1 MSKIA
6 VAGATGRVGRPT
18 VDVLEAAGHEV
29 VRMSRATGVDLA
41 TGEGLADALV
51 GAEAIVDAATWPTPD
66 GEAATEFFV
75 TAARNLHAAGE
86 AAGVRRIVVVSIIGI
101 DKFADGGYNGAK
113 LAHERAHEAGPIP
126 VSILRASQFHEFV
139 ETMMSWGTQGDVV
152 RVPPMRTQLVAAG
165 TVAEALATLATAP
178 DVPALGEIAGPRSER
193 LAEMATLVA
202 ARNGNGLRIEEVD
215 DPSNPDGAL
224 YASGALLPNPGATLA
239 GPTFEEWL
247 AQTT

>member
-18 VDVLEAAGHEV
+18 VEVLEAGGHEV
-29 VRMSRATGVDLA
+29 VRMSRATGVDIV
-41 TGEGLADALV
+41 TGEGLAEALTGV
-51 GAEAIVDAATWPTPD
+51 EAIVDAATWPTPD
-66 GEAATEFFV
+66 GEAATEFFT

-101 DKFADGGYNGAK
+101 DKFDDGGYNGAK
-113 LAHERAHEAGPIP
+113 LAHERAHEAGPLP
-126 VSILRASQFHEFV
+126 VSILRAAQFHEFV
-139 ETMMSWGTQGDVV
+139 ETLMSWGRQGDVV
-152 RVPPMRTQLVAAG
+152 RVPPMRTQPVAAE
-165 TVAEALATLATAP
+165 TVGEALATLAIAS
-178 DVPALGEIAGPRSER
+178 DAPALGEIAGPRAET
-193 LAEMATLVA
+193 LAEIAKLVA
-202 ARNGNGLRIEEVD
+202 ARGGNGLRIEEVG

-247 AQTT
+247 AKTT